1 MSLSTFT
8 IAPTCSPA
16 ATACSVSSAN
26 SSCDCTADIEDG
38 PVGFV
43 IRDETAAAASIF
55 AAAAEGEAYDDD
67 SVAASPLAAAMNCE
81 GGSHVVSRV
90 PDAECEEEK
99 RDVGQN
105 PT

>member
-1 MSLSTFT
+1 
-8 IAPTCSPA
+8 
-16 ATACSVSSAN
+16 
-26 SSCDCTADIEDG
+26 
-38 PVGFV
+38 VGFV

-90 PDAECEEEK
+90 PDAECVEGK
-99 RDVGQN
+99 RDVSQN
-105 PT
+105 PTQEGRKGQQARERERRRRVRDVPWW

>member
-90 PDAECEEEK
+90 PDAECEEK